1 MEFLLLVERQ
11 IRSAGMSALGAGQAE
26 GEWHVDGIRY
36 CFRRDPHTKTRTH
49 ILLLTDGQICILRPL
64 RALISSETQNL
75 GFLHTKAVFLL
86 KEVNGTIQSAFESR
100 AKSEGLLPKC
110 LSEAAFQIAYFRLD
124 T

>member
-1 MEFLLLVERQ
+1 
-11 IRSAGMSALGAGQAE
+11 MSALGAGQAE

-49 ILLLTDGQICILRPL
+49 IPSLTDGQICILRPL

-75 GFLHTKAVFLL
+75 DFLHTKAVFLL
-86 KEVNGTIQSAFESR
+86 KEVNGTIQSAFKSR

-110 LSEAAFQIAYFRLD
+110 LSKAAFQIVYFRLD